1 MATTPAAKKK
11 AGKTQRL
18 DETPSSPVLVKAT
31 IVKKKDEIAKTRHD
45 GYEPV
50 TVDKVVA
57 VIDRIENGQS
67 ERSACEAEHVS
78 RTSFRT
84 MALRANMGDHYARAL
99 EALAQAQVEALEKTI
114 EDMRTGTIDAS
125 MARVEID
132 ARKWFASKF
141 LPKRYGDKLDVTS
154 DGKAMP
160 APIISIAGQ
169 NAIESNNS

>member
-1 MATTPAAKKK
+1 
-11 AGKTQRL
+11 
-18 DETPSSPVLVKAT
+18 
-31 IVKKKDEIAKTRHD
+31 
-45 GYEPV
+45 
-50 TVDKVVA
+50 
-57 VIDRIENGQS
+57 
-67 ERSACEAEHVS
+67 
-78 RTSFRT
+78 
-84 MALRANMGDHYARAL
+84 MGDHYARAL